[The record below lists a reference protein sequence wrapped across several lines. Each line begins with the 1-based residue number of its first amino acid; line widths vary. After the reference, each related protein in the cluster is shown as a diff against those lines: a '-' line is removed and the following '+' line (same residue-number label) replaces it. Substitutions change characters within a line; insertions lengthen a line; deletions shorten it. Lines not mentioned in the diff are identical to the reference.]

1 MQTAT
6 RIPFQ
11 HMLTAVFALLISGLI
26 FLPVAKGDVMVLQ
39 NGAVISGK
47 VLQQESSGVLF
58 QTEGGTYRYPLAWV
72 KDVKIEAATAPH
84 ASDNGRTIPDW
95 AQIVSALANSGFAPA
110 IQQVPA
116 TVIGQGKF
124 KNVPYVSFRCAYGG
138 YEINIF
144 GDLSQPAAVQ
154 IGAMGYLQNSAEA
167 KTNCVHFICSV
178 LANADARKMVRTLK
192 WNEKD
197 VETNGDLTFDTL
209 LPGEMGS
216 YGGWW
221 ISVYNQDALA
231 HARASDAEL
240 AGLALP
246 RVATAQPMSIGSPA
260 PAITNNIV
268 VIETNPAPVA
278 TTQSG
283 QITSYGTYTPA
294 DGWTAE
300 ELANAHPATATPVNN
315 SDMVYP
321 RTYDHKDG
329 AYRRRR

>member
-1 MQTAT
+1 LAAGVKGRRHGAAKRRGDHRQSPAT
-6 RIPFQ
+6 GGR
-11 HMLTAVFALLISGLI
+11 
-26 FLPVAKGDVMVLQ
+26 
-39 NGAVISGK
+39 
-47 VLQQESSGVLF
+47 GVLF
-58 QTEGGTYRYPLAWV
+58 QTEGGTYRYPLALV
-72 KDVKIEAATAPH
+72 KDVKIEAATAPQV
-84 ASDNGRTIPDW
+84 SNNGRAIPDW

-124 KNVPYVSFRCAYGG
+124 KNVPYISFRCAYGG

-144 GDLSQPAAVQ
+144 GDLNQPAAVQ

-167 KTNCVHFICSV
+167 KTNCVHFICSTP
-178 LANADARKMVRTLK
+178 ASADARTVVRALK

-197 VETNGDLTFDTL
+197 VETNGNLTFETL

-221 ISVYNQDALA
+221 ISVCNQDALA

-240 AGLALP
+240 ADLELP
-246 RVATAQPMSIGSPA
+246 RVATAQPMTATSA
-260 PAITNNIV
+260 PMAAVTNV
-268 VIETNPAPVA
+268 AAA
-278 TTQSG
+278 TTAAPTTYNSG

-300 ELANAHPATATPVNN
+300 EIASAHPATVAPANN

-329 AYRRRR
+329 IYRRRR